1 MAVAL
6 YSPQDVI
13 ISLAGMH
20 TISGY
25 ADGTFV
31 RITKDMKPFSKVRA
45 MDGEMARMYNSDE
58 GFRVDLTIAQSSG
71 SNNIL
76 TMIYNVDTATHMG
89 KFPLFIRD
97 SKGQTSFFAAT
108 AWIEQ
113 IPEVIFSNSMET
125 RTWSFGCSEAAI
137 TIGGNGDTSLIEDSL
152 LLGSAGLTV
161 LKQFGVF

>member
-6 YSPQDVI
+6 YSPKDVF
-13 ISLAGMH
+13 ISLAGLH

-45 MDGEMARMYNSDE
+45 MDGEMARMYNEDE
-58 GFRVDLTIAQSSG
+58 GFRVEITVAQSSG

-76 TMIYNVDTATHMG
+76 SAIYNVDAATQMG
-89 KFPLFIRD
+89 KFPLLIKD

-113 IPEVIFSNSMET
+113 IPEVTFSNQLET
-125 RTWSFGCSEAAI
+125 RTWTFGCSGAAI
-137 TIGGNGDTSLIEDSL
+137 TIGGNGDTNLLEDAL
-152 LLGSAGLTV
+152 LVGSAGLGV